1 MMMMLMMMMMEDDD
15 GDDDDWHK
23 FGNLSRGF
31 REACQLVGRGI
42 SNTSEFSSSYP
53 ARPNSPNSSF
63 TCRLRSVN
71 TDRHRHRHRH
81 TDIQLQTHHSSSSSW
96 CTTPSSQSRSLRF
109 QQEVSLGV
117 AVKWRRLNRRFNSQR
132 INWKRWNNKITTE
145 CLSLTNYSARGRDP
159 PPVPIIPH
167 VFLIP
172 W

>member
-1 MMMMLMMMMMEDDD
+1 MMVMMIDT
-15 GDDDDWHK
+15 
-23 FGNLSRGF
+23 NL
-31 REACQLVGRGI
+31 GI
-42 SNTSEFSSSYP
+42 YHVASEKAGSLWGKASVTLQSFP
-53 ARPNSPNSSF
+53 RLIQPDPTHPTPPSPVVWGLS
-63 TCRLRSVN
+63 TQ

-81 TDIQLQTHHSSSSSW
+81 TDIQLQTHHSSSSS
-96 CTTPSSQSRSLRF
+96 TPSSQSRSLRF
-109 QQEVSLGV
+109 QQEGSLGV
-117 AVKWRRLNRRFNSQR
+117 ALKWRRLNRFFNSPS